1 MNIEKQETQN
11 QQISS
16 YQATDKVSISEV
28 MQIFNSYQYK
38 PRNYPSIVKAYL
50 VFLAEKD
57 LTISGI
63 SKGLYLSILENEKQP
78 KNLSAYKTPL
88 NKLTKEVAPAH
99 KLSGLKVYIDI
110 KPKTIIE
117 TQLEALFEQFLQFD
131 NKVKGERTKDNYRKS
146 FKEFAKYCQITDLNF
161 FNEASV
167 KFFRN
172 HLHKRLND
180 NTFSI
185 FSANAYLSPLRQFA
199 KYLIINSEQ
208 VFGSFEKP
216 ERERIERD
224 LNRITIIANIDKPD
238 NTDYHKDSL
247 TPEEIGRV
255 LAHTRDHKERL
266 MIGLMYYTGLRT
278 FEVLNLKKS
287 DFNFKSKVLNVVGK
301 GNKKAEIPLSHCL
314 IAIETLFKDYLKA
327 YKIKDDVLFPT
338 MNSTSQIRSFVNR
351 ILNDLELKKK
361 KKKVSCHSFRH
372 SLAQNL
378 LLNGIPLEAVQSIL
392 RHNQISTTEIYFK
405 KIQKERLILIP
416 ENTLTL

>member
-1 MNIEKQETQN
+1 MNIEKQTAQDTQLSPA
-11 QQISS
+11 QR
-16 YQATDKVSISEV
+16 TDKVSVAEV
-28 MQIFNSYQYK
+28 MQIFHTYQYK

-50 VFLAEKD
+50 IFLAQKD
-57 LTISGI
+57 LAINHI
-63 SKGLYLSILENEKQP
+63 SKGLYLSILDNEKQP
-78 KNLSAYKTPL
+78 KNLSAYQTPL
-88 NKLTKEVAPAH
+88 NKLIKEVAPAH
-99 KLSGLKVYIDI
+99 RLIGLKVYIDV

-117 TQLEALFEQFLQFD
+117 TQLEALFEQFLTFA

-146 FKEFAKYCQITDLNF
+146 FKEFAKYCQITELNF

-167 KFFRN
+167 LFFRN
-172 HLHKRLND
+172 HLHRRLQES
-180 NTFSI
+180 TFSI
-185 FSANAYLSPLRQFA
+185 FSANAYLAPLRQFA
-199 KYLIINSEQ
+199 KYLVINSEK
-208 VFGSFEKP
+208 VFQGFEKL

-224 LNRITIIANIDKPD
+224 LNRISLIANIDKPD

-247 TPEEIGRV
+247 SQEEIARV
-255 LAHTRDHKERL
+255 LAHTTDPKERL

-278 FEVLNLKKS
+278 FEVLNIKQS
-287 DFNFKSKVLNVVGK
+287 DFNFKAKVLNVVGK
-301 GNKKAEIPLSHCL
+301 GNKKAEIPLNHCL
-314 IAIETLFKDYLKA
+314 NAIETLFKDYLKA
-327 YKIKDDVLFPT
+327 TKIKNNVLFPT

-351 ILNDLELKKK
+351 ILNDLDLKKK

-405 KIQKERLILIP
+405 KIQNERLIQIP